1 MRIAVD
7 AMGGDYAPG
16 VLVEGAVYALS
27 EFGEDVDILLVGD
40 EQVLQREMER
50 CAGVSLDA
58 VSDRIS
64 IVHASEVVGM
74 SESPAAALQKKP
86 DSSIG
91 VCVRLQKGGRADALI
106 SAGNTG
112 AAVVSSQL
120 ALGRLNGVSRPAIAN
135 PFPSEQGRCLLLD
148 VGANSSCKPFWLLQ
162 FAVMGS
168 SYVNHIFGIRYPK
181 VGLLN
186 VGEESSKGHDLMVE
200 AHALLSASDLNF
212 IGNVE
217 GRDILK
223 GVADVVVCDGFVG
236 NIILKFA
243 ESIEGFLRTGLR
255 KRIMM
260 NWLQRLGAFLLAP
273 ALREFK
279 KEMDYEEYGGAPLLG
294 VDGVTIICHGRSS
307 PKAIKNAIGVAQR
320 MVQGRVNDHI
330 KEQLQRIS
338 GGT

>member
-7 AMGGDYAPG
+7 AMGGDHAPG
-16 VLVEGAVYALS
+16 VLVEGAMDALS
-27 EFGEDVDILLVGD
+27 EFGGDLEILLVGD
-40 EQVLQREMER
+40 EQAIRSEMER
-50 CAGVSLDA
+50 RLSVPRDA

-74 SESPAAALQKKP
+74 SESPAAALQKKSN
-86 DSSIG
+86 SSVG
-91 VCVRLQKGGRADALI
+91 RCARLQKEGRVDALI

-120 ALGRLNGVSRPAIAN
+120 VLGRLSGVSRPAIAN
-135 PFPSEQGRCLLLD
+135 PLPSEQGRCLLLD
-148 VGANSSCKPFWLLQ
+148 VGANSSCKPSWLLQ

-168 SYVNHIFGIRYPK
+168 LYANHIFKVQHPK

-186 VGEESSKGHDLMVE
+186 IGEESSKGHDLMVE

-217 GRDILK
+217 GRHIFK

-243 ESIEGFLRTGLR
+243 ESIEGFVRTSLR
-255 KRIMM
+255 KRIMVS
-260 NWLQRLGAFLLAP
+260 WVRRVGALLMAP
-273 ALREFK
+273 AFEELK
-279 KEMDYEEYGGAPLLG
+279 KELDYQEYGGAPLLG
-294 VDGVTIICHGRSS
+294 VDGVTIICHGSSS
-307 PKAIKNAIGVAQR
+307 PKAIKNAIGMARR
-320 MVQGRVNDHI
+320 MVQEGVNHRI
-330 KEQLQRIS
+330 KEQLQRMN
-338 GGT
+338 GGA